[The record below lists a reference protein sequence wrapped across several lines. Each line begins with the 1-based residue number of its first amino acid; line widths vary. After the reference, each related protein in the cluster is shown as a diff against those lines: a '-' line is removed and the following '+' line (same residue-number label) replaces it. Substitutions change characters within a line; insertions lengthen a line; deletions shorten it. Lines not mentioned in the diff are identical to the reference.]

1 MFAED
6 FHTGDIWKLI
16 RHGSESN
23 LCPILITGFNQSEG
37 SYDPFIQYFILRLY
51 IKSMSINRTFVRH
64 KSAGGT
70 SLPKKTQ
77 GLHLVDD
84 LFLVIAWSCIVIAWS
99 YRYWSDL
106 QARYRDDVAG
116 NATVAETIAVGRSV
130 LIVLA
135 QETDWFCITCGYIA
149 DKSAL
154 WFCLPAAVI
163 AWSCH
168 CMKLY
173 KVVVVVGLYSIL
185 T

>member
-70 SLPKKTQ
+70 SLQKKTQ

-116 NATVAETIAVGRSV
+116 NATVAETIAVGRSR
-130 LIVLA
+130 
-135 QETDWFCITCGYIA
+135 TDSTGSGRPTDF
-149 DKSAL
+149 AL
-154 WFCLPAAVI
+154 HAVISPINRLFGFACRRLSLHEAVI
-163 AWSCH
+163 AWSC
-168 CMKLY
+168 
-173 KVVVVVGLYSIL
+173 IR
-185 T
+185 